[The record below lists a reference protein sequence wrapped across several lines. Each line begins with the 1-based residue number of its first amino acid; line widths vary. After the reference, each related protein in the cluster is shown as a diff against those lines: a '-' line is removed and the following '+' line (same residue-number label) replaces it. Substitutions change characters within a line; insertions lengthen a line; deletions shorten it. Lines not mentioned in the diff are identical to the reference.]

1 MSDFGSHPL
10 FHDVIGV
17 IGHLLYYDQ
26 GVWVKD
32 ATILICLHSTNRPLL
47 LQHVRGNY
55 LECPCNHL
63 NLQTGFSN
71 NLKHRSKHRGGQLQQ
86 SKQATASQRA
96 QVLLCSKFLESD
108 LKLKSWMKASA
119 GAYVSK
125 LRKRDVRDILYFW
138 VTADLWDSCHKP
150 TRDTAPVMSPN
161 LIWLYFKNLIMKD
174 GNSKESCL
182 LANSRGQQSVGD
194 DQQRFGPQTTH
205 QN

>member
-1 MSDFGSHPL
+1 MGASVGKTCLEVSRMSDVGSHPL

-71 NLKHRSKHRGGQLQQ
+71 NLKNKSKHRGG
-86 SKQATASQRA
+86 SASTAQANNSASTVVQ
-96 QVLLCSKFLESD
+96 
-108 LKLKSWMKASA
+108 
-119 GAYVSK
+119 
-125 LRKRDVRDILYFW
+125 
-138 VTADLWDSCHKP
+138 
-150 TRDTAPVMSPN
+150 
-161 LIWLYFKNLIMKD
+161 
-174 GNSKESCL
+174 
-182 LANSRGQQSVGD
+182 
-194 DQQRFGPQTTH
+194 
-205 QN
+205 